1 MSIQQLKE
9 LFGNQ
14 EAVLELVQLEGGE
27 LALRNAGSEKEPL
40 VKIQFSD
47 ELKAILGEQTPI
59 VAQHMIQAAL
69 FGLLEKQV
77 NEWQAEV
84 VDEQP
89 KFLSKKSVLLSTLF
103 VCINDVWTDAQVRF
117 DLKYDGSYS

>member
-1 MSIQQLKE
+1 M
-9 LFGNQ
+9 
-14 EAVLELVQLEGGE
+14 
-27 LALRNAGSEKEPL
+27 RNAGSEKEPL
-40 VKIQFSD
+40 VRIQFSD
-47 ELKAILGEQTPI
+47 ELKEILGEQTPI

-89 KFLSKKSVLLSTLF
+89 KFLS
-103 VCINDVWTDAQVRF
+103 
-117 DLKYDGSYS
+117 

>member
-9 LFGNQ
+9 LFGSQ

-27 LALRNAGSEKEPL
+27 LALRNADSEQEPL
-40 VKIQFSD
+40 VRIQFND
-47 ELKAILGEQTPI
+47 EVKAILGDQTPM

-69 FGLLEKQV
+69 FGLLEKQM
-77 NEWQAEV
+77 NQWQAEV

-89 KFLSKKSVLLSTLF
+89 QHLS
-103 VCINDVWTDAQVRF
+103 
-117 DLKYDGSYS
+117 

>member
-27 LALRNAGSEKEPL
+27 LALRNAGSENEPL

-47 ELKAILGEQTPI
+47 EVKAILGEQTPV
-59 VAQHMIQAAL
+59 VAQHMIQPATRLPAFPAVQTMQPESYAEQQL
-69 FGLLEKQV
+69 ESAHPRLL
-77 NEWQAEV
+77 
-84 VDEQP
+84 
-89 KFLSKKSVLLSTLF
+89 
-103 VCINDVWTDAQVRF
+103 
-117 DLKYDGSYS
+117 